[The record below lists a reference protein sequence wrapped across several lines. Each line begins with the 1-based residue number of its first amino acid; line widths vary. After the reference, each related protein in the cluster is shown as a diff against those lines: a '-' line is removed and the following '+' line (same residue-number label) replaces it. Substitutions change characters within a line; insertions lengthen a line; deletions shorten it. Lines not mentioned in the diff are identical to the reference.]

1 MKMKLIILL
10 LLFSVNSFSQKL
22 PINGLCWSD
31 IKAAVGGMCLEDA
44 FANANPAWFDATY
57 AESGNCL
64 MEFRNYGN
72 TACQRPSGMQTK
84 LYIYRTGCSGQN
96 ERYFTGSFLEA
107 SQAAWDISHS
117 SSCVPTGWTGS
128 QSYNYAI
135 GDTLYHNQSGP
146 DCSYV
151 NDGYYLIAPY
161 QGYPPSW
168 TGVFSWPMDIYQI
181 QNGMIVAK
189 TPSDNTTIPTVY
201 TSLNNSAFF
210 TSFDIYGNE
219 VISEGYL
226 SVTSRGIA
234 YSTSSSPT
242 ISGSHTT
249 DGSGTGT
256 FNSSVSRLNQ
266 GTTYFYRAYATNS
279 KGTSYGNQE
288 TVQTASITIPVVST
302 NLAYFVDPSTAY
314 FEATVNDNGGA
325 DVTSRGFCWST
336 SINPTI
342 YNSISSNG
350 SDTGFYYHTEY
361 SLGQSMTYYVRAYAT
376 NSVGTAY
383 GDNIPINTD
392 FSYQ

>member
-1 MKMKLIILL
+1 MKMRLIILL

-44 FANANPAWFDATY
+44 FANANSAWFDAVY

-72 TACQRPSGMQTK
+72 TACQRPTGMQTK

-107 SQAAWDISHS
+107 SRAAYDISTNA
-117 SSCVPTGWTGS
+117 SCVPSGYTGC
-128 QSYNYAI
+128 QSANFAV

-151 NDGYYLIAPY
+151 WDGYYLIARY
-161 QGYPPSW
+161 QGYPPNW
-168 TGVFSWPMDIYQI
+168 TGVFSWPMDIYQV
-181 QNGMIVAK
+181 QNGKIVAI
-189 TPSDNTTIPTVY
+189 TPSENT
-201 TSLNNSAFF
+201 
-210 TSFDIYGNE
+210 
-219 VISEGYL
+219 
-226 SVTSRGIA
+226 
-234 YSTSSSPT
+234 
-242 ISGSHTT
+242 
-249 DGSGTGT
+249 
-256 FNSSVSRLNQ
+256 
-266 GTTYFYRAYATNS
+266 
-279 KGTSYGNQE
+279 
-288 TVQTASITIPVVST
+288 TIPVVST
-302 NLAYFVDPSTAY
+302 NLAYFVDTSAAY

-325 DVTSRGFCWST
+325 AVTSRGFCWST

-342 YNSISSNG
+342 YNDTSSNG
-350 SDTGFYYHTEY
+350 SDTGFFYHTEY
-361 SLGQSMTYYVRAYAT
+361 SLGQSITYYVRAYAT

-392 FSYQ
+392 FLYQ